1 MILDSLKSIFDRDI
15 EKVKKELSLYN
26 HEENIW
32 KIKKNIKNSAGNLTL
47 HLIGNLKHF
56 IGAILGES
64 GYVRNREAEFTDQG
78 IPVQDMIRQLD
89 EVKTVIHNTFARL
102 SSEDLEKK
110 YPVNVFGYEMN
121 TMYFLM
127 HLIAHLNYHLG
138 QINYHRRLLDK

>member
-1 MILDSLKSIFDRDI
+1 MVLDALKSIFERDI
-15 EKVKKELSLYN
+15 EKVKQELSLYQN
-26 HEENIW
+26 EENIW
-32 KIKKNIKNSAGNLTL
+32 KIKKNIKNSGGNLAL

-64 GYVRNREAEFTDQG
+64 GYIRNREAEFSDQD
-78 IPVQDMIRQLD
+78 IPVQDMIHQLD

-102 SSEDLEKK
+102 STEDLEKK
-110 YPVNVFGYEMN
+110 YPVNVFGYEM
-121 TMYFLM
+121 TTQYFLM